1 MGLYEPDF
9 LLYNT
14 HYKKMGGVAM
24 NCMKCGREVETEQV
38 FCEDCLLDMEKY
50 PVAPGTAVQLP
61 LHRDTSAARKQAPRR
76 RKPSL
81 EEQVKTLKKRTRILA
96 IALTVTALLLLAAA
110 YPAVNFFLRNYHL
123 RPGQNYTTV
132 THAETQSA
140 SVD

>member
-61 LHRDTSAARKQAPRR
+61 LHRDTSAARKQTPRR